1 MRSTLYKIIRIT
13 AIILMSLTVAFTL
26 LGGIGS
32 TCAAFLTENFAA
44 MSSLL
49 PYRWLYQL
57 LVIVSVAIGL
67 GGIRALV
74 GLVKGKAWAYRETL
88 LVLCLG
94 GLTALIQVVA
104 SRLLRGASM
113 PTDVRLY
120 ITALTLIV
128 FLLLR
133 LPGVWEKLNFA
144 YQEGGHQS
152 GMAGGLTAIS
162 LGLMVLTVHLWAK
175 PSHTFDGTNYLSV
188 WSLPLTAAGWALAIF
203 GAALLA
209 KSIPPISST
218 KTPVIPNPPETSGSI

>member
-1 MRSTLYKIIRIT
+1 MRSILYKIIRIT
-13 AIILMSLTVAFTL
+13 AIVLMSLTVAFTL

-32 TCAAFLTENFAA
+32 TCAAFLTENFTA

-67 GGIRALV
+67 WGIRALV
-74 GLVKGKAWAYRETL
+74 GLGKGKAWAYRETL

-94 GLTALIQVVA
+94 GLTALVQVVA

-133 LPGVWEKLNFA
+133 LPGIWEKLNFA
-144 YQEGGHQS
+144 HLEGSHQS
-152 GMAGGLTAIS
+152 GMAGGLMAIS
-162 LGLMVLTVHLWAK
+162 LGLMVLTVHLWAG
-175 PSHTFDGTNYLSV
+175 PSHTFDGTNYSNA

-209 KSIPPISST
+209 KSIPPVSST
-218 KTPVIPNPPETSGSI
+218 ETPGIPHPPEISGSF